1 MAGIPPITDQHQF
14 DTLNAEVINLQQRLG
29 TLTQGLRQEELM
41 SKGTDRLL
49 PVSDSKE
56 NIINNRAPELH
67 VTRSHFYRRLLQSRI
82 ESLEREKKALA
93 ALNHELQPPPPVQT
107 QYSMEPVMQRAAQ
120 PLQPV
125 QSVYQPVPAFAQPA
139 PANWQ
144 AQEPHW
150 EESGS
155 SLEVAYYLRL
165 LHKSWWLILLTA
177 VTALTIALLVSLSQ
191 VATYETH
198 ARYLISPTGNLEGTQ
213 AVYALETLKNR
224 TIVSTYAEILNSQRI
239 YKEVGNTLGIE
250 REEMADYT
258 LTALVLPE
266 ASVLEVAVKGPDAKI
281 ATRIANN
288 VGEQAMAYLTGPYD
302 AYGVE
307 LLDQAL
313 VPTIPVSPNPMQ
325 NASIALILGLA
336 LGSGLVL
343 VRGYLST
350 LNIGEPSSLSPKSE
364 GIYNQN
370 EFKRNLEQILH
381 KRQTLSLGLVELQT
395 TNGMAAQPA
404 LVKELVEQI
413 GKLLPG
419 ELRGKDIV
427 GHWNNNRLAILM
439 PSVPT
444 IMAYSEFHYI
454 QQILAESLR
463 QSGIT
468 MPLVPYIGV
477 VTSQE
482 GESPKALIRRAEK
495 ALTEAQ
501 QSGQSVVL
509 YSHHQLNA

>member
-14 DTLNAEVINLQQRLG
+14 DTLNAEVIDLQEHLG
-29 TLTQGLRQEELM
+29 TLTEGLRQEELT
-41 SKGTDRLL
+41 SKGTDRVLQR
-49 PVSDSKE
+49 SDSKE
-56 NIINNRAPELH
+56 KITNNHAPELH

-93 ALNHELQPPPPVQT
+93 ALNNELQPPSQPGYNMAPI
-107 QYSMEPVMQRAAQ
+107 MRRAAQ
-120 PLQPV
+120 PLQAV
-125 QSVYQPVPAFAQPA
+125 ENVYQPIPT
-139 PANWQ
+139 WQ
-144 AQEPHW
+144 MQESRG
-150 EESGS
+150 EESERS

-165 LHKSWWLILLTA
+165 LHQSWWLILLTA
-177 VTALTIALLVSLSQ
+177 VTALVIALLVSLSQ

-198 ARYLISPTGNLEGTQ
+198 ARYLISPTGDLSGTQ
-213 AVYALETLKNR
+213 AIYALETLKNR

-250 REEMADYT
+250 PEAMADYT

-266 ASVLEVAVKGPDAKI
+266 ASVLEVAVKGPDANI
-281 ATRIANN
+281 ATLMANN
-288 VGEQAMAYLTGPYD
+288 VGEQAVNYLTG
-302 AYGVE
+302 AYEAYEVE

-313 VPTIPVSPNPMQ
+313 LPTIPVSPNPVQ
-325 NASIALILGLA
+325 NASLALILGLA

-350 LNIGEPSSLSPKSE
+350 LNMSESSSVSTTSP
-364 GIYNQN
+364 GIYSPS
-370 EFKRNLEQILH
+370 EFKRYLDKILP
-381 KRQTLSLGLVELQT
+381 QGQPLSLGLVQLHT
-395 TNGMAAQPA
+395 TNGMVAQPE
-404 LVKELVEQI
+404 LLKELVEQI

-427 GHWNNNRLAILM
+427 GDWSDNSLAILM

-454 QQILAESLR
+454 QQILAESLK
-463 QSGIT
+463 QSDIT

-477 VTSQE
+477 VTSQQ
-482 GESPKALIRRAEK
+482 GESSKALIRRAEK
-495 ALTEAQ
+495 ALSEAQ
-501 QSGQSVVL
+501 QSGQPVVL

>member
-14 DTLNAEVINLQQRLG
+14 ETLNAEVINLQQRLG
-29 TLTQGLRQEELM
+29 TLTEGLRQEDLA
-41 SKGTDRLL
+41 SQGTDTVLQR
-49 PVSDSKE
+49 SGSKQKVT
-56 NIINNRAPELH
+56 NSRAPELH

-93 ALNHELQPPPPVQT
+93 ALNNELQPPAPVQARY
-107 QYSMEPVMQRAAQ
+107 QMAPVMQRAAQ

-125 QSVYQPVPAFAQPA
+125 GSVYQPMPAWPQPA
-139 PANWQ
+139 PAWQ
-144 AQEPHW
+144 AQEPRW
-150 EESGS
+150 EESEKS
-155 SLEVAYYLRL
+155 VEVAYYLRL
-165 LHKSWWLILLTA
+165 LHQSWWLILLTA

-198 ARYLISPTGNLEGTQ
+198 ARYLISPTGDLSGTQ

-250 REEMADYT
+250 REQMADYT

-281 ATRIANN
+281 TTLMANN
-288 VGEQAMAYLTGPYD
+288 VGEQAVNYLTG
-302 AYGVE
+302 AYNAYEVE

-313 VPTIPVSPNPMQ
+313 VPTIPVSPNPVQ

-336 LGSGLVL
+336 LGCGLVL
-343 VRGYLST
+343 VRGYFST
-350 LNIGEPSSLSPKSE
+350 LNMSESSSLSTSSE
-364 GIYNQN
+364 GIYNQSD
-370 EFKRNLEQILH
+370 FKRYLEKTLH
-381 KRQTLSLGLVELQT
+381 KEQTLSLGLVQLHT
-395 TNGMAAQPA
+395 TNGIVAQPT

-427 GHWNNNRLAILM
+427 GHWSDNSLAILM

-463 QSGIT
+463 QSDIT

-477 VTSQE
+477 VTSQQ
-482 GESPKALIRRAEK
+482 GESSKALIRRAEQ

>member
-14 DTLNAEVINLQQRLG
+14 ETLNAEVINLQKRLG

-41 SKGTDRLL
+41 PQGADRLL
-49 PVSDSKE
+49 EASDSKE
-56 NIINNRAPELH
+56 NIRNNRVPELH

-93 ALNHELQPPPPVQT
+93 ALNNELQPPPPVQT
-107 QYSMEPVMQRAAQ
+107 RYNMEPLMQRAPQ

-125 QSVYQPVPAFAQPA
+125 QSVYQPTPAFPQPA
-139 PANWQ
+139 PPWQ
-144 AQEPHW
+144 AQEPRW

-165 LHKSWWLILLTA
+165 LHQSWWLILLTA

-198 ARYLISPTGNLEGTQ
+198 ARYLIAPTGNLEGTQ
-213 AVYALETLKNR
+213 AVYILETLKNR
-224 TIVSTYAEILNSQRI
+224 TIVSTYAEVLNSQRI

-250 REEMADYT
+250 REVMADYT

-288 VGEQAMAYLTGPYD
+288 VGEQAMDYLTGAYD

-350 LNIGEPSSLSPKSE
+350 LNMSEPSSLGTKSE
-364 GIYNQN
+364 GIYNQG
-370 EFKRNLEQILH
+370 EFKRHLEQILH
-381 KRQTLSLGLVELQT
+381 KRQPLSLGLVELHT

-427 GHWNNNRLAILM
+427 GHWSNNRLAVLM

-463 QSGIT
+463 QSDIT

-482 GESPKALIRRAEK
+482 GESSKALIRRAEK
-495 ALTEAQ
+495 ALSEAQ

>member
-14 DTLNAEVINLQQRLG
+14 ETLNAEVIDLQQRLG
-29 TLTQGLRQEELM
+29 TLTEGLRQEELTPK
-41 SKGTDRLL
+41 SPDGVL
-49 PVSDSKE
+49 PRSGSKE
-56 NIINNRAPELH
+56 ARKKNPTPELH
-67 VTRSHFYRRLLQSRI
+67 ITRSHFYRRLLQSRI

-93 ALNHELQPPPPVQT
+93 ALNNELQPP
-107 QYSMEPVMQRAAQ
+107 AQ
-120 PLQPV
+120 PQPGYNMAPVIRRAPQPIQPV
-125 QSVYQPVPAFAQPA
+125 ENVYQAVPAWAQPA
-139 PANWQ
+139 PAWQ
-144 AQEPHW
+144 MQQAGW
-150 EESGS
+150 EESEKS

-165 LHKSWWLILLTA
+165 LYQSWWLILLTA
-177 VTALTIALLVSLSQ
+177 ITALVIALVVSLSQ
-191 VATYETH
+191 VATYETS

-224 TIVSTYAEILNSQRI
+224 TIVSTYAEVLNSQRI

-250 REEMADYT
+250 REVMQDYT
-258 LTALVLPE
+258 LTAVVLPE
-266 ASVLEVAVKGPDAKI
+266 ASVLEVAVKGPDEKI

-288 VGEQAMAYLTGPYD
+288 VGEQAVNYLTGAYD
-302 AYGVE
+302 AYEVE

-313 VPTIPVSPNPMQ
+313 VPTEPVSPNPMQ

-336 LGSGLVL
+336 LGCGLVL
-343 VRGYLST
+343 VRGYLSS
-350 LNIGEPSSLSPKSE
+350 LNMSESSSVGTTSG
-364 GIYNQN
+364 GIYNQSQ
-370 EFKRNLEQILH
+370 FKRRLGQILH
-381 KRQTLSLGLVELQT
+381 QGQTLSLGLVELHT
-395 TNGMAAQPA
+395 TNGMAAQPE
-404 LVKELVEQI
+404 LIKELIGQI
-413 GKLLPG
+413 AKLLPG

-427 GHWNNNRLAILM
+427 GYWSNNSLVILM

-477 VTSQE
+477 VTSQQ
-482 GESPKALIRRAEK
+482 GESAKALIRRAEQ
-495 ALTEAQ
+495 ALIEAQ

-509 YSHHQLNA
+509 YSHHKIEG